1 MLDTIVPYRKGV
13 HMTEEIKIAGFGIA
27 PEVLATLVTRAAE
40 GVEGVASVGSRDLAA
55 NLVSMFSSKSAPTG
69 PAVEAAAENDELL
82 ITVHVAVFFG
92 YPFKELAESVREAV
106 ARAIDAQVGVGVAC
120 VDICIDGLVF
130 PKE

>member
-1 MLDTIVPYRKGV
+1 MLDTTVPYRKGV
-13 HMTEEIKIAGFGIA
+13 QMTEEIKIAGFGIA

-55 NLVSMFSSKSAPTG
+55 NLVSMFSSKSAPT
-69 PAVEAAAENDELL
+69 
-82 ITVHVAVFFG
+82 VHVAVFFG

-106 ARAIDAQVGVGVAC
+106 ARAIDAQVGVGVAR